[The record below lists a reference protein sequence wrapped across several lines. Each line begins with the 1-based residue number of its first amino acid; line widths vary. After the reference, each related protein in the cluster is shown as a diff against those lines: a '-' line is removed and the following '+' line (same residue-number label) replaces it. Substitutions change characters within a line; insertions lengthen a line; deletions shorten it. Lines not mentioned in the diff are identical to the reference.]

1 MKTALGRWW
10 VVRQTAISDGSCLLG
25 SQRVENEIGANRS
38 G

>member
-1 MKTALGRWW
+1 MKRALGRWW
-10 VVRQTAISDGSCLLG
+10 VGRQTAISGGSYRPG